1 MECHQ
6 TRNWRMNSSISYVS
20 RNNSTWIKGVLTILI
35 ILGHNMVFTI
45 PLNDYGVMSYLYTFH
60 IQGFFILPF
69 LYGIKN
75 EKYTFHAAVNTVT
88 RFYWPYLILVTIFM
102 IGYGSLTNFS
112 NGNLENILE
121 LYILCSG
128 NAIKQMCGIQI
139 FWFLPA
145 MMSLVFLKELFYRN
159 GAAVKISLFILSI
172 LYIGGS
178 ICSNTSYENKDI
190 WRHAVSFIPFGGGY
204 ALQMLAPGII
214 LRQITENIEYRQW
227 YKRSFIISII
237 CFLIGTALYFKYVA
251 FTIGKSDLN
260 IVYAALQNIMPVIFI
275 IMLLSAL
282 QYIKISSGNVLIK
295 IGEKSLY
302 IYLIS
307 PFIGYMFF
315 FICQYFEILYWWVGV
330 LIWPLITFISYYAAK
345 LLVRGNIER
354 IIFPH
359 DRDAFINIWRKCR
372 ISK

>member
-1 MECHQ
+1 
-6 TRNWRMNSSISYVS
+6 MNSSTSYVS
-20 RNNSTWIKGVLTILI
+20 RNNSTWIKGLLTVLI

-45 PLNDYGVMSYLYTFH
+45 PSNDYGIMSYLYTFH

-75 EKYTFHAAVNTVT
+75 DKYTFHSAINTVT

-112 NGNLENILE
+112 NCNLDNILR

-128 NAIKQMCGIQI
+128 NSIKQMCGIQI

-145 MMSLVFLKELFYRN
+145 MMSLVLLKELFYRN
-159 GAAVKISLFILSI
+159 GAAVQISLFILSI
-172 LYIGGS
+172 LYIGSS
-178 ICSNTSYENKDI
+178 IYSNTSYEIKDMWQHTI
-190 WRHAVSFIPFGGGY
+190 SSIPFGGGY

-214 LRQITENIEYRQW
+214 LRRITENIEYRQW
-227 YKRSFIISII
+227 HKKSLIISII
-237 CFLIGTALYFKYVA
+237 CFLIGTTLYFKHVA

-260 IVYAALQNIMPVIFI
+260 IVYAALQNIMPIIFI
-275 IMLLSAL
+275 VLIQSAL
-282 QYIKISSGNVLIK
+282 QYANIKEYNVMLK

-307 PFIGYMFF
+307 PFIGYIFF
-315 FICQYFEILYWWVGV
+315 FICQYFGILYWWVGV
-330 LIWPLITFISYYAAK
+330 LIWPLITLISYYAAK
-345 LLVRGNIER
+345 FLVRGNIER

-359 DRDAFINIWRKCR
+359 DRDAFINIWRRCR